1 MEFNVGDKVLV
12 ENNLGD
18 YHADVGHCV
27 CVNDDML
34 NYIGKQYI
42 ISGMKYR
49 YGEWIYRL
57 GTRHSIGRWWFVSKW
72 LLPVEGRVDR
82 Y

>member
-1 MEFNVGDKVLV
+1 MEFKVGDKVLV
-12 ENNLGD
+12 ENLNYTGD
-18 YHADVGHCV
+18 GSEVH
-27 CVNDDML
+27 VNSDML

-42 ISGMKYR
+42 ISDVKYR
-49 YGEWIYRL
+49 YDKWIYRL
-57 GTRHSIGRWWFVSKW
+57 GTWWFVSKW

>member
-1 MEFNVGDKVLV
+1 MEFKVGDKVLV
-12 ENNLGD
+12 ENLN
-18 YHADVGHCV
+18 HTGHEV
-27 CVNDDML
+27 YVNTDML

-42 ISGMKYR
+42 VSGMKYR